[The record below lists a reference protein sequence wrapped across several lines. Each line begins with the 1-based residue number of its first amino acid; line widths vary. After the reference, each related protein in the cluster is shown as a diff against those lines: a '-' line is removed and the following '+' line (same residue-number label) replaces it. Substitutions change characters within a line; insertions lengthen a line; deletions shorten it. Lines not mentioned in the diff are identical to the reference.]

1 MRSGNSSQVGIV
13 RVSSFNSNKESK
25 QMPRKTITVSWDSV
39 TAALTSGQL
48 TKIEQFASQYNIS
61 RPTAKKML
69 AEKYGNAIVFNRGR
83 AGGIVFNPS
92 ASAVTA

>member
-1 MRSGNSSQVGIV
+1 MS
-13 RVSSFNSNKESK
+13 
-25 QMPRKTITVSWDSV
+25 RKTITVDWNAV
-39 TAALTSGQL
+39 TSALTSGQM
-48 TKIEQFASQYNIS
+48 TKIEQFATQYNIS

-83 AGGIVFNPS
+83 AGGIVFNPA

>member
-1 MRSGNSSQVGIV
+1 MA
-13 RVSSFNSNKESK
+13 
-25 QMPRKTITVSWDSV
+25 RKTINVDWDSV
-39 TAALTSGQL
+39 TAALTNGQM
-48 TKIEQFASQYNIS
+48 TKIEQFATQYGIS

-92 ASAVTA
+92 SMAVTA